1 MPGFSG
7 QGKVLVG
14 ARLSTGLPGVM
25 RWLGNASV
33 FRLAQNE
40 DSVERKESYT
50 GQRLPNR
57 RMTRGRGGEL
67 TITFDEWTREG
78 AAWALLGATTSVAAG
93 SAVSDW
99 VAPTGYV
106 VGDTILLPHKNVSTV
121 SVEDST
127 GSPLTLPPGQY
138 TLDAFAGSITLND
151 ITTGGPYV
159 QPFKV
164 TYTPG
169 AVDVIGGFKLLAP
182 EIYVRLDGINTDDNS
197 RVIVDIFRT
206 RLSPARQVD
215 FISDDFADFELVGST
230 LADLTRDAASA
241 GGQFYSITQA
251 QPA

>member
-40 DSVERKESYT
+40 DTVERKESYT
-50 GQRLPNR
+50 GNRLPNR

-67 TITFDEWTREG
+67 TITFDEWSKEG
-78 AAWALLGATTSVAAG
+78 AAWALLGAATAVAGG
-93 SAVSDW
+93 SAVSNW

-106 VGDTILLPHKNVSTV
+106 AGDTILLPHKNVSSV
-121 SVEDST
+121 SVVDST
-127 GSPLTLPPGQY
+127 GSPKTLPAGQY
-138 TLDAFAGSITLND
+138 TLDAFAGSIQLND
-151 ITTGGPYV
+151 ITTGGAYV

-164 TYTPG
+164 SYTPG
-169 AVDVIGGFKLLAP
+169 AVTVIGGFKLLAP
-182 EIYVRLDGINTDDNS
+182 EVYVRLDGINTDDNS
-197 RVIVDIFRT
+197 RVIVDVFRS

-215 FISDDFADFELVGST
+215 FIGDDFADFELVGAT
-230 LADLTRDAASA
+230 LADLTRSSSSD

-251 QPA
+251 

>member
-14 ARLSTGLPGVM
+14 SRLSTGLPGPM
-25 RWLGNASV
+25 RWLGNAPV
-33 FRLAQNE
+33 FRLGQNE
-40 DSVERKESYT
+40 DTVERKESYT

-78 AAWALLGATTSVAAG
+78 AAWALLGATTTVAAG
-93 SAVSDW
+93 SAVTNW
-99 VAPTGYV
+99 VAPTGFV
-106 VGDTILLPHKNVSTV
+106 AGDTILLPHKNVSAV
-121 SVEDST
+121 SIVDST
-127 GSPLTLPPGQY
+127 GSPKTLPNGQ
-138 TLDAFAGSITLND
+138 TTQDLFAGSITLD
-151 ITTGGPYV
+151 DLTTGGAYV

-164 TYTPG
+164 SYTPG
-169 AVDVIGGFKLLAP
+169 AVTVIGGFKLLAP

-197 RVIVDIFRT
+197 RVIVDVFRS

-215 FISDDFADFELVGST
+215 FISDDFADFELVGAT
-230 LADLTRDAASA
+230 LADLTRAANSA

-251 QPA
+251 